1 MAAVSE
7 LTLANPRAKK
17 MAAISELRFES
28 ARRGQAADRKR
39 LRRQFSCI
47 REWEEPCPEPA
58 PPYSCGVRPDCT
70 PHLRHRRQVQSELLP
85 LTAVPVDP
93 CSVPLKRADADLQ
106 KHSPN
111 CPLLSHTRNWE
122 QEGGLL
128 PNDQCLACHHPCGEV
143 SADIRERWLNAD
155 SWPAKLSPNHSAF
168 CPLEDDFCPTEA
180 GLLGKPTSVQTP
192 EMTSKPEAPILPD
205 DTIEAESAEACVDV
219 TDDLTDSTGDQYKRW
234 QKLNQIRDDFRPS

>member
-1 MAAVSE
+1 MAAIGE

-17 MAAISELRFES
+17 MAAISELRFEG

-70 PHLRHRRQVQSELLP
+70 PHLRHRRQVQPELLP
-85 LTAVPVDP
+85 LTAAPVDP
-93 CSVPLKRADADLQ
+93 CSMLQRADTDLQ

-111 CPLLSHTRNWE
+111 GPLLIHARSLE
-122 QEGGLL
+122 QEDGL
-128 PNDQCLACHHPCGEV
+128 PTHKECLTCFDPCAEV
-143 SADIRERWLNAD
+143 SADLRERLLTTD
-155 SWPAKLSPNHSAF
+155 SWRAKLSPNHS
-168 CPLEDDFCPTEA
+168 DFCLMEEDVSPPEVD
-180 GLLGKPTSVQTP
+180 LLGKPTT

-205 DTIEAESAEACVDV
+205 DTIEAESAEVCVDV
-219 TDDLTDSTGDQYKRW
+219 TDDLADSTGDQYKRSCGRSLI
-234 QKLNQIRDDFRPS
+234 KSEMVTHFS